1 MQKNSI
7 IFIIFFIILLGLS
20 IPNFL
25 NNKCNFLELRLLDV
39 ANIII
44 TFFIA
49 TYIINSQSKDKKLA
63 NNFEYL
69 INQIQTNISADN
81 IDIIIKNYKSQEHI
95 VKSLLIYTKF
105 IKNKFNTI
113 YSYNDKLKFN
123 NNSEIKKS
131 LEKISKYID
140 DYDELI
146 TNNLYK
152 ISSDEIKVDIQKIA
166 NQIELECNKIL
177 LNLYL

>member
-1 MQKNSI
+1 MKKSNI
-7 IFIIFFIILLGLS
+7 MFVIFFLILLGLS

-25 NNKCNFLELRLLDV
+25 NDKCNFLELRLLDV

-69 INQIQTNISADN
+69 INQIQAQISIDN
-81 IDIIIKNYKSQEHI
+81 IDRIIIFKSQETV
-95 VKSLLIYTKF
+95 VKSLLIHTKF
-105 IKNKFNTI
+105 VKNKFNTI
-113 YSYNDKLKFN
+113 YNYNSKLKFN
-123 NNSEIKKS
+123 NNKVKES

-146 TNNLYK
+146 TNNLYN
-152 ISSDEIKVDIQKIA
+152 ISSDEIKKEIQRIA
-166 NQIELECNKIL
+166 NQIELECDKIL

>member
-1 MQKNSI
+1 MKKNNI
-7 IFIIFFIILLGLS
+7 IFIIFFLILLGLS

-25 NNKCNFLELRLLDV
+25 NNKCNFLELRILDV

-69 INQIQTNISADN
+69 INQIQAKISTDN
-81 IDIIIKNYKSQEHI
+81 IERIIIFKSQETV
-95 VKSLLIYTKF
+95 VKSLLIHTKF
-105 IKNKFNTI
+105 IKNKFSTI
-113 YSYNDKLKFN
+113 YNYNSELKFN
-123 NNSEIKKS
+123 SNSKVKES

-146 TNNLYK
+146 TNNLYN
-152 ISSDEIKVDIQKIA
+152 ISSDEIKTDIQKIA
-166 NQIELECNKIL
+166 NQIELECDKIL